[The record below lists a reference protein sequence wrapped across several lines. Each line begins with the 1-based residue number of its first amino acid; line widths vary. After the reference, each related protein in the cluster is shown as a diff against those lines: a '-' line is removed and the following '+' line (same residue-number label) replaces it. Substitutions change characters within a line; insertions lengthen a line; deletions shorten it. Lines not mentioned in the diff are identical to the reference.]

1 MKFDIDKENNLSEWY
16 NEILKAAGIV
26 DIRYPVKGMPVY
38 LKNGYL
44 ALREM
49 LRSLE
54 DKLDKKGHFP
64 LAFPVVIPLS
74 ILRKE
79 SEHIKGFEGEVF
91 WIERG
96 GFEKLEEPLVLR
108 PTSET
113 PMYYMFAL
121 WIRSKSDLPLKTYQ
135 TNQVYRYETKQTK
148 PLIRGR
154 ELYWN
159 EAHTVHATKEDALNQ
174 IKESIEIYNELFDE
188 LAIPVLWIKRPNWDK
203 FAGAE
208 FTLAADSIMPDGRFL
223 QVGTTHLLGQKF
235 SKVFEIKYLN
245 ENNEWQ
251 FAWQT
256 SYGVSMRLL
265 GAVIMLHGDNKGLI
279 WPFKITPIQIAI
291 VPIYKKENKEKI
303 MEVVNNIKNKLE
315 NLNYRVFVDLRD
327 ERPGWKF
334 NDLEM
339 KGVPIRIEI
348 GEKDLNNNEITIFIR
363 ATGEKFKIKL
373 EELEKI
379 KEFIEYHDE
388 KLKEKVQ
395 NYFEE
400 RITII
405 DEPNEEKIKKALEE
419 KKVIKIPFC
428 GNEECAKQLKER
440 FEGLDCRG
448 YEINFETLEAKEED
462 LEKVKG
468 KKCICGKEAVNYFYF
483 GKSY

>member
-1 MKFDIDKENNLSEWY
+1 MKFDIDKEKNFSEWY
-16 NEILKAAGIV
+16 SEILKFAEIV

-44 ALREM
+44 ALRAM
-49 LRSLE
+49 LRRLE
-54 DKLDKKGHFP
+54 DKLDKTGHYP

-79 SEHIKGFEGEVF
+79 SEHIKGFEEEVF
-91 WIERG
+91 WVDRG
-96 GFEKLEEPLVLR
+96 GFEKLDEPLALR

-154 ELYWN
+154 EIYWN
-159 EAHTVHATKEDALNQ
+159 EAHTAHATKEDALEQ
-174 IKESIEIYNELFDE
+174 IRESIKIYNELFDE
-188 LAIPVLWIKRPNWDK
+188 LAVPVVWLKRPEWDK

-235 SKVFEIKYLN
+235 SKVFDIKYLD
-245 ENNEWQ
+245 ENNNWQ
-251 FAWQT
+251 HVWQT

-279 WPFKITPIQIAI
+279 WPSKIAPIQIAI
-291 VPIYKKENKEKI
+291 VPIFKKENKEKI
-303 MEVVNNIKNKLE
+303 MEAVEKIKNELKD
-315 NLNYRVFVDLRD
+315 YKVFVDLRD

-339 KGVPIRIEI
+339 KGVPLRIEI
-348 GEKDLNNNEITIFIR
+348 GEKDLSNNEVTVFVR
-363 ATGEKFKIKL
+363 ATGEKIKVP
-373 EELEKI
+373 LEKVGEKI
-379 KEFIEYHDE
+379 GELLKYHDE
-388 KLKEKVQ
+388 KLKEKI
-395 NYFEE
+395 NDYFKE
-400 RITII
+400 RIVVIE
-405 DEPNEEKIKKALEE
+405 EPNEEEIKKALEE
-419 KKVIKIPFC
+419 KKVVKMPFC
-428 GNEECAKQLKER
+428 GNEECAKELKEK

-448 YEINFETLEAKEED
+448 YEIDFDTLEAKKED
-462 LEKVKG
+462 LESIKG
-468 KKCICGKEAVNYFYF
+468 KKCICGKEAKNWYYF

>member
-1 MKFDIDKENNLSEWY
+1 MKFEIDKEKNFSEWY
-16 NEILKAAGIV
+16 NEILKFAEIV

-44 ALREM
+44 ALRSM
-49 LRSLE
+49 LRLLE
-54 DKLDKKGHFP
+54 DKLDKTGHYP

-74 ILRKE
+74 ILQKE

-96 GFEKLEEPLVLR
+96 GFEKLDEPLALR

-154 ELYWN
+154 EIYWN
-159 EAHTVHATKEDALNQ
+159 EAHTAHATKEEALNQ
-174 IKESIEIYNELFDE
+174 IKESIKIYNELFDDVKV
-188 LAIPVLWIKRPNWDK
+188 PVLWLKRPEWDK

-235 SKVFEIKYLN
+235 SRVFEIKYLD
-245 ENNEWQ
+245 ENNTWQ
-251 FAWQT
+251 YVWQT

-265 GAVIMLHGDNKGLI
+265 GGAIMLHGDNKGLI
-279 WPFKITPIQIAI
+279 WPFKIAPIQIAV
-291 VPIYKKENKEKI
+291 VPIYKKENKDKILKVVEEIKEKLKDYKI
-303 MEVVNNIKNKLE
+303 
-315 NLNYRVFVDLRD
+315 FVDLRD

-339 KGVPIRIEI
+339 KGVPLRIEI
-348 GEKDLNNNEITIFIR
+348 GERDLANNEVTVFIR
-363 ATGEKFKIKL
+363 ASKEKIKVKID
-373 EELEKI
+373 ELKEKI
-379 KEFIEYHDE
+379 KELIDYSER
-388 KLKEKVQ
+388 KLKEKVEK
-395 NYFEE
+395 FFKEE
-400 RITII
+400 IVVL
-405 DEPNEEKIKKALEE
+405 DEPTEEKIKEVIE
-419 KKVIKIPFC
+419 NKKVVKIPFC
-428 GNEECAKQLKER
+428 GREECAKTLKEKI
-440 FEGLDCRG
+440 EGLDCRG
-448 YEINFETLEAKEED
+448 YEIDLETLEAKEED

-468 KKCICGKEAVNYFYF
+468 KKCVCGKEAVNYYYF
-483 GKSY
+483 GRSY